1 MTLEPIKKERKKCVC
16 VCVSFN
22 RYCASN
28 GVYIFVHAC
37 VQAKSSIQFHLF
49 HFVFLYIFS
58 NTHFTH
64 TCVHNVKYGF
74 QVGVY
79 VSASDKRGE
88 KWNERNF
95 TNSIERNFFKRKKK
109 IKHRPEMRA
118 VWFLSAS
125 TDCQVPWA
133 GSSWPIDRTTD
144 NFFFFFVHNN
154 QLKMFRN
161 MGSTSQQC
169 HHKYNVLSWVKIRCE
184 LMNLVCHA
192 NNSSL
197 NQKKKMEK
205 WKVFCQLISFYCCE
219 HHRMFSADQLIKCSY
234 LWHRLRSHYIR
245 ISFSTFFFSRSY
257 PSRGTLCK
265 NGKNYLQHKSF
276 T

>member
-1 MTLEPIKKERKKCVC
+1 MNEISPIPSSEIFLKERKKLSIGQRWELFDFYLLPPIAKFLGQEVADQ
-16 VCVSFN
+16 STE
-22 RYCASN
+22 RLT
-28 GVYIFVHAC
+28 IF
-37 VQAKSSIQFHLF
+37 
-49 HFVFLYIFS
+49 
-58 NTHFTH
+58 
-64 TCVHNVKYGF
+64 
-74 QVGVY
+74 
-79 VSASDKRGE
+79 
-88 KWNERNF
+88 
-95 TNSIERNFFKRKKK
+95 
-109 IKHRPEMRA
+109 
-118 VWFLSAS
+118 
-125 TDCQVPWA
+125 
-133 GSSWPIDRTTD
+133 
-144 NFFFFFVHNN
+144 FFFFFVHNN